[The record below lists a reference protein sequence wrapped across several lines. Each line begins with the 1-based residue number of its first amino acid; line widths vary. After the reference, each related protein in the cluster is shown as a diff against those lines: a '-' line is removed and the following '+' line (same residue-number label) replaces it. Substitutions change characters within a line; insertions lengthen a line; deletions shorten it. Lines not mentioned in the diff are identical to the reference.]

1 MLLSKKLKPGQ
12 PETKRLVSQYSQ
24 SLLNAR
30 YRYDLEQRKRFK
42 TIELII
48 EESFWQPPA
57 KPISGDEIVGI
68 QVGVNEVE
76 LQRKVKA
83 AGGKWN
89 YNRKVWEIRYDE
101 VVRLGLMDRLTQ
113 EKVSDNGKQADLST
127 IRNLFPLSE
136 RPKTV

>member
-89 YNRKVWEIRYDE
+89 YNRKVWEIRYGE